1 MAEISAQLVKQL
13 RDMTDAGM
21 MDCKKALV
29 EVGGDLDKAVEYLR
43 EKGLSKAAKKADR
56 VAAEGAISL
65 KVSPDFKKVSM
76 AEINSETDFV
86 AKNDGFKELSAKT
99 IALVQD
105 SDVSSAEELHTLTF
119 EGATFEEY
127 LKSQIAKIGEN
138 IVVRRIAKIKAQGSG
153 IVNGYVHSNGRVGV
167 IIALKCQNE
176 ANAAKLAD
184 FTKNLCM
191 HAAAMKPQVISYHSF
206 DRDFIKSEKTAII
219 AELEKENEELK
230 RLGKPLHKIP
240 QYISQ
245 LELTDEILAKQEEAL
260 KAELKAQGKPEAI
273 WDKILPGQLERFKA
287 DSTILDQRLTLLGQ
301 FFVMDDKKTIAQVLV
316 DKSKELG
323 DSIEVVEY
331 VRFEL
336 GEGIEKQ
343 ACSFAD
349 EVAAQLG

>member
-1 MAEISAQLVKQL
+1 
-13 RDMTDAGM
+13 
-21 MDCKKALV
+21 
-29 EVGGDLDKAVEYLR
+29 
-43 EKGLSKAAKKADR
+43 
-56 VAAEGAISL
+56 
-65 KVSPDFKKVSM
+65 
-76 AEINSETDFV
+76 
-86 AKNDGFKELSAKT
+86 
-99 IALVQD
+99 
-105 SDVSSAEELHTLTF
+105 
-119 EGATFEEY
+119 
-127 LKSQIAKIGEN
+127 
-138 IVVRRIAKIKAQGSG
+138 
-153 IVNGYVHSNGRVGV
+153 
-167 IIALKCQNE
+167 
-176 ANAAKLAD
+176 
-184 FTKNLCM
+184 M

-301 FFVMDDKKTIAQVLV
+301 FFVMDDKKTIAQVLA